1 MREPTDPV
9 DYVYCI
15 LSIMRSWSI
24 KYKKESPLEVVTF
37 TYD

>member
-1 MREPTDPV
+1 MREPTYPV

-15 LSIMRSWSI
+15 LMRSWSI
-24 KYKKESPLEVVTF
+24 KYEKESPLEVITF